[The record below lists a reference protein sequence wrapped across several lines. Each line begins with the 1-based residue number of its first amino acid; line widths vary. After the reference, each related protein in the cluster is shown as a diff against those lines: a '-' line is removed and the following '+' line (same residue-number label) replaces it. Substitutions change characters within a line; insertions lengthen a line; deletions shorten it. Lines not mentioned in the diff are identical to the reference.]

1 MGGDGDDSA
10 SYLMFT
16 QNNDTYDV
24 SQVNNNKKMTAMMFD
39 QTVNSPGLSTVKK
52 QSQVKK

>member
-10 SYLMFT
+10 SDLMFT

-39 QTVNSPGLSTVKK
+39 QTVTSPGLSTVKK